1 MEERKEIAKEAL
13 KALAEIEETVRM
25 ENLVKDN
32 KIEFK
37 IDDKTYRVRK
47 PEFAERQEIDA
58 VRRKKYLAFV
68 KDETYL
74 FRKQWIAQY
83 KTKGIDI
90 EAMENKVR
98 ALDAEIKDVLLRLAK
113 SQEPKDITLLKEQI
127 LKLRDEQF
135 NTSIEVTDLLSH
147 SIENQ
152 LMIFV
157 NSYTTYLVLEKKVE
171 DKWIRA
177 YNDYEEFMKSEDKA
191 IEQAFYYINML
202 IYSYSINEKK

>member
-13 KALAEIEETVRM
+13 KALAEIEDTVRM